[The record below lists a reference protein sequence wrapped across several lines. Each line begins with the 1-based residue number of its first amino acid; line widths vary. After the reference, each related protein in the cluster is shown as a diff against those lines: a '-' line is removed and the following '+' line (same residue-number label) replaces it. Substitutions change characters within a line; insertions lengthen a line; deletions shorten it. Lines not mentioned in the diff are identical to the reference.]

1 MSIKLTLK
9 YSEGLRL
16 RNQSAHVDPES
27 KAVEWKFDPDDVKQ
41 DEDLRRV
48 EADGT
53 HTKLGTFTVFVTH
66 NLKNLIVERKG
77 KVEHVDFRNSSLR
90 NQIRIRYQK
99 LVDEHAGKEGK
110 KPHLVWRPEG
120 QPQYIPANT
129 WTGVFVGDGQRAVV
143 DEMPT

>member
-1 MSIKLTLK
+1 MLK
-9 YSEGLRL
+9 HSDGLRL
-16 RNQSAHVDPES
+16 RNQSAHVVPET
-27 KAVEWKFDPDDVKQ
+27 KAVEWKFDSEDCKQ
-41 DEDLRRV
+41 DEDIRRV

-53 HTKLGTFTVFVTH
+53 HTKLGTYTVYVTH

-90 NQIRIRYQK
+90 NQLRLRYQK
-99 LVDEHAGKEGK
+99 LIDANAGKEGK
-110 KPHLVWRPEG
+110 KPHLVWQNDG
-120 QPQYIPANT
+120 QPQYIAANA